1 MKRITY
7 LVLDTSLVFFLKVIM
22 FWQTTGSVPLGR
34 NLQGKGGIL
43 MGKGVCWVDDLAKAK
58 ETAKKTNKPILLDFF
73 NPQ

>member
-1 MKRITY
+1 
-7 LVLDTSLVFFLKVIM
+7 M
-22 FWQTTGSVPLGR
+22 FRQMTASVPLER
-34 NLQGKGGIL
+34 DLQGKGAIL